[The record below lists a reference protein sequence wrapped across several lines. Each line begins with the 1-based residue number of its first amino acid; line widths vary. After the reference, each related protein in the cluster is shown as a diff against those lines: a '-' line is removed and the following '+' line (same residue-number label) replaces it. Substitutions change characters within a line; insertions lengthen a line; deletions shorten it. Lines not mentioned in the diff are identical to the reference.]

1 MARQDSATR
10 EDPIEDHEDELEDAP
25 GDDASGP
32 PTPTGEDG
40 NSSNRDKTSAPLQK
54 RRRVTRACDECR
66 RKKIKCDGK
75 QPCTHCTVYSY
86 DCTYDQPSNR
96 RRNPVPA
103 YVEALEARV
112 HRAEGLIQMIAPNL
126 DLNDPALE
134 IAVRHGY
141 IPGLK
146 SAIAPQAQEQAKPSM
161 QQQARNPNIEHDTK
175 KDQDLESMIR
185 AVGLLDMDENGNWDY
200 HGHSSGLSFVRRMR
214 EQLGDLMGPDTG
226 TTPFIKS
233 RPVSNVIDSPKSASV
248 ESPMDAMS
256 PASDLPPESTAR
268 ELVASALT
276 MHSVVLRIVH
286 VPSFWQ
292 SFKRIYSLP
301 SEQYT
306 NEDHKFFP
314 LLYSAL
320 AVGSVYGGEEYPT
333 YDMAIDKGFR
343 YFKTARQMMD
353 IADIRDMTSIQAVIF
368 MILFL
373 QSSAKLSQCYSYIGV
388 ALRAAIRMGL
398 HRSLPQKR
406 FNPLEAETR
415 KRVFWT
421 IRKLDVYI
429 GAMLGLPQ
437 SLTDEDIDQDDPAE
451 VDDEYITEEGIRAM
465 PPGTVTVMTAFNQH
479 TRLLKILSKIVHKVY
494 PIHVRSADGPMA
506 KSAQASLR
514 VTYAFNQVLL
524 YRPFLH
530 FVAADKRAQQT
541 DQRAYACAAS
551 YINVSRNLI
560 QLCDQMKKRG
570 SINGALWFTVYLT
583 FFSILS
589 LVYFAAE
596 NPDNPTTQ
604 ELMKDAL
611 NGKAILASAAKRTMS
626 ADRCTATLD
635 IIFSRLPEWMR
646 EGRSNPAPAK
656 RKRKQAAE
664 NRPLSGVQTLAMPRS
679 MPAGMQVDPTGA
691 QSPANMMTGGVAQP
705 TIKSEGPYTPSAAS
719 FNSAPY
725 TPTDYSPTTQ
735 TLQQFGLQP
744 ASTNPDVPD
753 ISSMIFSS
761 NEPFTYPSQPLTT
774 FENNR
779 GGRDAALYG
788 SNGIQDPPGNLPGGP
803 TSQPAGDNLEAQLYN
818 MPPFMMQEPHWS
830 GSMQGQGSMTGV
842 PNGSVTGTQPPQ
854 QQYMMTQGPQSM
866 DPNWQNQ
873 RHATYGDQ
881 QAFQDINLQ
890 DIFGS
895 EWSGSMMTQGY
906 GQ

>member
-1 MARQDSATR
+1 M
-10 EDPIEDHEDELEDAP
+10 
-25 GDDASGP
+25 
-32 PTPTGEDG
+32 
-40 NSSNRDKTSAPLQK
+40 QK

-126 DLNDPALE
+126 DLNDPALD

-146 SAIAPQAQEQAKPSM
+146 SAITP
-161 QQQARNPNIEHDTK
+161 QQQDQTKPNLSQPPRSQNVDSTELK

-233 RPVSNVIDSPKSASV
+233 RPVSNVLDSPKSTSV

-256 PASDLPPESTAR
+256 PASDLPSESTAR
-268 ELVASALT
+268 ELAASALT

-292 SFKRIYSLP
+292 SFKRIYTLP

-306 NEDHKFFP
+306 NEDHRFFP

-333 YDMAIDKGFR
+333 YDMAIDKGFK
-343 YFKTARQMMD
+343 YFKAARQMMD

-406 FNPLEAETR
+406 FNPLELETR

-429 GAMLGLPQ
+429 GAMLGLPP
-437 SLTDEDIDQDDPAE
+437 SLTDEDIDQEDPAE
-451 VDDEYITEEGIRAM
+451 VDDECITVEGIKAM
-465 PPGTVTVMTAFNQH
+465 PPGSVTVMTAFNQH
-479 TRLLKILSKIVHKVY
+479 TRLLKILSKIVHRVY

-506 KSAQASLR
+506 KSYTVSFSTIKEIESEMEAWKASLPQGLDPSHNEPKLLRAQASLR
-514 VTYAFNQVLL
+514 ATYAFNQVLL

-530 FVAADKRAQQT
+530 FVAADKRAQQA

-646 EGRSNPAPAK
+646 EGKSNPAPTK
-656 RKRKQAAE
+656 RKRKQQAAE
-664 NRPLSGVQTLAMPRS
+664 NRPLSGVQAMGMPRS
-679 MPAGMQVDPTGA
+679 LPSGLQIDAMGS
-691 QSPANMMTGGVAQP
+691 QSPANMMTGGIPQP
-705 TIKSEGPYTPSAAS
+705 TIKSEGPFTPTS

-744 ASTNPDVPD
+744 PSSNPDVPD
-753 ISSMIFSS
+753 ISSMIFSPA
-761 NEPFTYPSQPLTT
+761 EPFTYPSQPLTT

-779 GGRDAALYG
+779 GARDPALFG
-788 SNGIQDPPGNLPGGP
+788 AGGLSDN
-803 TSQPAGDNLEAQLYN
+803 TNIARSGATGQPSDGLEAQLYN
-818 MPPFMMQEPHWS
+818 VPPFMMQESHWS
-830 GSMQGQGSMTGV
+830 GNMQAQGSMTGI
-842 PNGSVTGTQPPQ
+842 PNGSMTGTQPAQPQQ
-854 QQYMMTQGPQSM
+854 QQYMMTQAPQGM
-866 DPNWQNQ
+866 DSNWQNQ
-873 RHATYGDQ
+873 RNAMYGDQ

-895 EWSGSMMTQGY
+895 EWNGSMMTQGY